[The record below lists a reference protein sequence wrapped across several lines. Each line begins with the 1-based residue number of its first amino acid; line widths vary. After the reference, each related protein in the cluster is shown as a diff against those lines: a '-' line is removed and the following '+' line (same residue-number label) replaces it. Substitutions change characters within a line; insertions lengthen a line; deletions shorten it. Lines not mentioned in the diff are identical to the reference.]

1 MLRYAARRL
10 LSLAISLVV
19 ASAVIFA
26 VVEVIPGDPASYML
40 GLNVAEDTVAALR
53 AELGLDQP
61 PLWRYFNWIAG
72 MAAGDFGISYT
83 YRTPV
88 AELVSDRLWVS
99 LPLTVYALALSTAIA
114 IPAGLLA
121 ASKRGGAAD
130 YGVMGVTQLG
140 VAVPNFW
147 FAILLVIVFAISLR
161 WVSAG
166 GFPGW
171 DGGPLPALKSLTL
184 PAIALALPQASIL
197 ARVMRSSLL
206 DTLDEP
212 HLLWLNGAISLYTH
226 DDAGG
231 ARDRFER
238 FRAAVDDL
246 DRDSRD
252 ALDAD
257 VVEAANWLATAFGL
271 PPVA

>member
-53 AELGLDQP
+53 TELGLDQP

-99 LPLTVYALALSTAIA
+99 LTLNVYALELSTAIA
-114 IPAGLLA
+114 IPGGLLA
-121 ASKRGGAAD
+121 A
-130 YGVMGVTQLG
+130 
-140 VAVPNFW
+140 
-147 FAILLVIVFAISLR
+147 
-161 WVSAG
+161 
-166 GFPGW
+166 
-171 DGGPLPALKSLTL
+171 
-184 PAIALALPQASIL
+184 
-197 ARVMRSSLL
+197 
-206 DTLDEP
+206 
-212 HLLWLNGAISLYTH
+212 
-226 DDAGG
+226 
-231 ARDRFER
+231 
-238 FRAAVDDL
+238 
-246 DRDSRD
+246 
-252 ALDAD
+252 
-257 VVEAANWLATAFGL
+257 
-271 PPVA
+271 